1 MIEEKETQLKHYFEL
16 SKAILNALNQV
27 EEDKVLGLIE
37 QREVCI
43 STINRLDAKAGMV
56 LMNERIQLQLAELA
70 SLEKEIQIQMEQTM
84 KKLSKRVR
92 YAQNE
97 QYLKS
102 QYEDRVTVSKGVFY
116 DSKK

>member
-1 MIEEKETQLKHYFEL
+1 MIEEKETQLKQYYEL
-16 SKAILNALNQV
+16 SKTIMSALLQGD
-27 EEDKVLGLIE
+27 EEKVPLLIQ

-43 STINRLDAKAGMV
+43 STINKLDAQAGMV
-56 LMNERIQLQLAELA
+56 LINEVIQMQLTELTA
-70 SLEKEIQIQMEQTM
+70 LEKEIQKQMQQTM
-84 KKLSKRVR
+84 KKLSNRVR

-97 QYLKS
+97 QYLRS